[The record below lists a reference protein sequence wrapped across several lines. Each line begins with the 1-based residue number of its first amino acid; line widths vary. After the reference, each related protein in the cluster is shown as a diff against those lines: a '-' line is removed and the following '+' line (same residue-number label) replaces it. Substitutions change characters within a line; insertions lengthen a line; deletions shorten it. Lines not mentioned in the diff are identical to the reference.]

1 MSKKRENKMNF
12 SNFRKLDYIL
22 FYLVIAVLLI
32 VQLYEFSLISVIGI
46 LLGAIIP
53 SLILGTITNFIFKK
67 KWTILI

>member
-1 MSKKRENKMNF
+1 MNF

-32 VQLYEFSLISVIGI
+32 VQLYEFSLISVICI

-67 KWTILI
+67 KWKILI